1 MATEAGF
8 VVVVVAFLCASDCA
22 AASVI
27 KFLVSSRHSS
37 STCCRSAG
45 SAICSAERMRSC
57 TSRRPSFIRS
67 CASFMVGAK
76 GLCPNP
82 ELSATLP
89 LIAIWIS
96 EVVSIPLTYLF
107 LDPEVVS
114 RRKTE
119 LGRLWEAT
127 QQASLTMPAPGKD
140 LVAQQR
146 AAAAKEKQ
154 RQEAEKLKKENPALA
169 KQKERQEAK
178 LKAVKEQAN
187 TPKGKKDVDK

>member
-1 MATEAGF
+1 M
-8 VVVVVAFLCASDCA
+8 D
-22 AASVI
+22 
-27 KFLVSSRHSS
+27 
-37 STCCRSAG
+37 
-45 SAICSAERMRSC
+45 
-57 TSRRPSFIRS
+57 IR
-67 CASFMVGAK
+67 GR
-76 GLCPNP
+76 
-82 ELSATLP
+82 
-89 LIAIWIS
+89 
-96 EVVSIPLTYLF
+96 IPPTYLF
-107 LDPEVVS
+107 LDPKDL